1 MVRNE
6 LDLNMLRFNTTGQN
20 TAVSRRRSRARSES
34 ENRLLWSALLS
45 SGVFLRHLGPQPS
58 RPEED
63 GAGAVVEHKTGSDIP
78 ANRFPSRPPEGL
90 FIFPDSPQRLGPFAS
105 RLPTRRGGYT
115 QLPASHNH
123 TQRFRPW
130 LRQPAPCTQPTPRV
144 SEQGRHCCIYYF
156 TTWGCT

>member
-78 ANRFPSRPPEGL
+78 ANRLPSRPPEGL

-105 RLPTRRGGYT
+105 GLPTRRGGYT